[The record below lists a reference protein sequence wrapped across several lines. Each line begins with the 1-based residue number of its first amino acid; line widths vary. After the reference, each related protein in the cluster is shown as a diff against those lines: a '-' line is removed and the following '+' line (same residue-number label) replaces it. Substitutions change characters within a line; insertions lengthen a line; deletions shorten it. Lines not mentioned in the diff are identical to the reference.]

1 MANSDNRSVWP
12 AVGVIA
18 LLFVIGVLYVSYKI
32 DNAEPAEAKVDLSG
46 VAKISDLS
54 NLENKFDEFVNKS
67 TVTSVASGSYSLT
80 EKEFEDNAIEAKA
93 LELATESVNSKD
105 FKKAVYALLV
115 NETHPTNK
123 TVYDL
128 DIESY
133 KDITEVKIREAD
145 VDDDEVEFE
154 VVVYYYDD
162 GDEDNTMKA
171 YLGSYITVGNSTE
184 LVDYFTVS
192 VDDLDFDD
200 EFEDASVNEDYLDN
214 LIINKVKEA

>member
-67 TVTSVASGSYSLT
+67 TGTSVASGSYSLT
-80 EKEFEDNAIEAKA
+80 EKEFEDNAIEEKA
-93 LELATESVNSKD
+93 LELAMESVNSKD
-105 FKKAVYALLV
+105 FKKAIYALLV
-115 NETHPTNK
+115 NETHPTNN
-123 TVYDL
+123 TVYDF

-154 VVVYYYDD
+154 VVIYYFDD
-162 GDEDNTMKA
+162 DDEDNAMKA
-171 YLGSYITVGNSTE
+171 YLENFVVQVE
-184 LVDYFTVS
+184 
-192 VDDLDFDD
+192 DLDFDD

>member
-80 EKEFEDNAIEAKA
+80 EKEFEDNAIEEKA

-115 NETHPTNK
+115 NSNN
-123 TVYDL
+123 TVNDM

-171 YLGSYITVGNSTE
+171 YIGSDVGNSTLSK
-184 LVDYFTVS
+184 LVDYFIVQ
-192 VDDLDFDD
+192 VEDLDFDE